1 MTTDERED
9 EEGGEKDDGE
19 TAESAAASEATLASE
34 AMATEPEAESDTA
47 ARSSESVADH
57 EEDHGPAAGVM
68 GTRGFS
74 IDRYIQGAFAVLA
87 LVLFWVLQQSIVL
100 VWNLF
105 TEPNVTI
112 ATAAAAVLAIGGAF
126 GLYRHE
132 RFSQLAREI
141 AVELSKVTW
150 PTREETQISTVVVIV
165 TSVVAALFL
174 GVFDALWSAITDLLY
189 TA

>member
-9 EEGGEKDDGE
+9 EKAAPGDDENAESGDDGG
-19 TAESAAASEATLASE
+19 TPMSEGALQAE
-34 AMATEPEAESDTA
+34 AMASAPERSEESD
-47 ARSSESVADH
+47 ARDEAD
-57 EEDHGPAAGVM
+57 DAPAAGVM
-68 GTRGFS
+68 GTRGFG

-100 VWNLF
+100 AWNLF
-105 TEPNVTI
+105 TEPNVLV
-112 ATAAAAVLAIGGAF
+112 ATAVAAVAAIGGALA
-126 GLYRHE
+126 LYRHE
-132 RFSQLAREI
+132 RFSVLAREI

-150 PTREETQISTVVVIV
+150 PTREEAQVSTVVVIV
-165 TSVVAALFL
+165 TSVVAAVYL